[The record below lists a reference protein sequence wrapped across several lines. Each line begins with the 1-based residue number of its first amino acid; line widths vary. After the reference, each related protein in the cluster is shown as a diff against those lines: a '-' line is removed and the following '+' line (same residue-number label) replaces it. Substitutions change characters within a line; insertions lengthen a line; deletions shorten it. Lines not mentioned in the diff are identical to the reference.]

1 VAVRQANPHP
11 HASSLNRTKAM
22 PSFFSRFFSSDVNT
36 FAAELVED
44 LSKRLPPVL
53 MNDEKRRPSAKRIG
67 RILETSLARAVD
79 YKRTK
84 RLGVYGKAKLANEFR
99 WQLKE
104 KGYND
109 AFIDLATEAI
119 TVYVSRRD
127 TPPNSPS
134 SGRA

>member
-1 VAVRQANPHP
+1 
-11 HASSLNRTKAM
+11 M